1 MKRAMALLAALAL
14 PGLVEARKKAKVP
27 ELSPLDKYVTEAAA
41 RQAEAPVTTPGSI
54 WSPGSRL
61 SDAARDTRAS
71 QVDDMVTIVVSESTS
86 AVAKGSTKS
95 ARASSAKSSVAA
107 LAGVTRA
114 AGPLANLATLGGD
127 AQLTGE
133 GATSRSTVLTT
144 TLTARVTKVLPG
156 GSLLLEGSK
165 ELQVNGE
172 RQSILVRGVA
182 RPADVTPANMVASN
196 RLGQL
201 EVRVN
206 GKGVVGDAVRR
217 PFLLYRLLLGILPF

>member
-1 MKRAMALLAALAL
+1 MKRAMALLVAMVL
-14 PGLVEARKKAKVP
+14 PGLLEARKKPKTP
-27 ELSPLDKYVTEAAA
+27 EPSPLDKYV
-41 RQAEAPVTTPGSI
+41 AEASARSADAPVPGPGSI
-54 WSPGSRL
+54 WSPVSRL
-61 SDAARDTRAS
+61 ADAARDTRAS

-95 ARASSAKSSVAA
+95 ARASSAKNSVTA

-127 AQLTGE
+127 SQLTGE
-133 GATSRSTVLTT
+133 GATSRTTVLTT

-182 RPADVTPANMVASN
+182 RPADVSPANQVASN
-196 RLGQL
+196 RLAQL

-217 PFLLYRLLLGILPF
+217 PFVLYRVLLGLLPF